1 MRGLLTNNALI
12 VEDLWKSYDQVTAL
26 RGVSFKISSGE
37 IFGLIGP
44 NGAGKTTTLRI
55 IAGILHPDRGVIRI
69 YGKDPARDEVEV
81 KRIIS
86 YLPEDAGVYRFLKG
100 IEFLRFLAEIYS
112 ETTEEAEKMIEYGSR
127 ISGLG
132 ERLWDPMKSYSKGMK
147 RRLLLA
153 STLMTRPRLAI
164 LDEPTSGL
172 DVYHSVIMRKAI
184 KNYVEETGA
193 SVLLS
198 SHNMLEVEY
207 LCDRV
212 AFIDK
217 GQIIAVGT
225 PEELKQQFN
234 ATNLE
239 EAFINAVGGEVEEHV
254 T

>member
-1 MRGLLTNNALI
+1 MTETALI
-12 VEDLWKSYDQVTAL
+12 VENLWKSYDQVTAL
-26 RGVSFKISSGE
+26 KGVSFEIGKGE

-55 IAGILHPDRGVIRI
+55 IAGILHPDKGVIRI
-69 YGKDPARDEVEV
+69 YGKDPKRDEVEV

-100 IEFLRFLAEIYS
+100 IEFLRFLAEIYA
-112 ETTEEAEKMIEYGSR
+112 ETSEEAEKMVEYGSR

-153 STLMTRPRLAI
+153 STLMTRPKLAI

-172 DVYHSVIMRKAI
+172 DVYHSVLMRKAI
-184 KNYVEETGA
+184 KNYVKETGA

-217 GQIIAVGT
+217 GQIIAIGT

-234 ATNLE
+234 ASNLE

-254 T
+254 A

>member
-1 MRGLLTNNALI
+1 MNDYALI
-12 VEDLWKSYDQVTAL
+12 VEDLWKSYEEITAL
-26 RGVSFKISSGE
+26 QGISFEIRKGE

-55 IAGILHPDRGVIRI
+55 IAGILKPDKGNIRI
-69 YGKDPARDEVEV
+69 YGLDPLREEV
-81 KRIIS
+81 KIKQLIS

-100 IEFLRFLAEIYS
+100 IEFLRFLAEIYADNV
-112 ETTEEAEKMIEYGSR
+112 EEAERMVEYGSK

-132 ERLWDPMKSYSKGMK
+132 KRLWDPMKSYSKGMK

-153 STLMTRPRLAI
+153 ATLMTKPLLAI

-184 KNYVEETGA
+184 KKYVNETGA

-207 LCDRV
+207 LCDRI

-217 GQIIAVGT
+217 GKIIAVGT
-225 PEELKQQFN
+225 PSELKERFN
-234 ATNLE
+234 AENLE
-239 EAFINAVGGEVEEHV
+239 DAFINAVGGEVETHV
-254 T
+254 L

>member
-1 MRGLLTNNALI
+1 MNDYALI
-12 VEDLWKSYDQVTAL
+12 VEDLWKSYEEIIAL
-26 RGVSFKISSGE
+26 QGISFKIRKGE

-55 IAGILHPDRGVIRI
+55 IAGILKPDKGNIRI
-69 YGKDPARDEVEV
+69 YGLDPLQEEV
-81 KRIIS
+81 KIKQLIS

-100 IEFLRFLAEIYS
+100 IEFLRFLAEIYADNV
-112 ETTEEAEKMIEYGSR
+112 EEAERMVEYGSK

-132 ERLWDPMKSYSKGMK
+132 KRLWDPMKSYSKGMK

-153 STLMTRPRLAI
+153 ATLMTKPLLAI

-184 KNYVEETGA
+184 KKYVNETGA

-207 LCDRV
+207 LCDRI

-217 GQIIAVGT
+217 GKIIAVGT
-225 PEELKQQFN
+225 PSELKERFN
-234 ATNLE
+234 AENLE
-239 EAFINAVGGEVEEHV
+239 DAFINAVGGEVETHV
-254 T
+254 L